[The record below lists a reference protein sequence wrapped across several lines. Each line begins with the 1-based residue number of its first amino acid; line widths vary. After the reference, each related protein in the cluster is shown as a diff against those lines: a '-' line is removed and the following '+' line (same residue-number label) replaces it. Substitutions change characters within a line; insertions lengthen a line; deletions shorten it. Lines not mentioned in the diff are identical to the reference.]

1 MSESDSGKTHAGKN
15 KPPAKSGANRQ
26 PAGPASDGLVT
37 AAGAAGA
44 YRRLA
49 GRGPLT
55 PDDVLQLQRVAGN
68 QTVIRHGIAGS
79 GPAAIQRRLPRV
91 TTPTVQPVA
100 NIPPETLAALRQR
113 VEAYRTTP
121 GSETGQ
127 AAVQAALAWLESSGA
142 VQYSGQ
148 PDITSSSPNFR
159 TRPSMAA
166 DGLLRQEG
174 TNPASLSGYTF
185 PYPGR
190 TPPQIAVEIYGRAFI
205 GDDVDNSLGYL
216 LGTISH
222 EYIHIQQIREQL
234 QHPGRADS
242 SEAEDEVQAWLWQAE
257 NAANLGIQPGTSG
270 ASQVVG
276 NLRAY
281 FGQCPPATQRSLR
294 QRVDQAVAAL
304 QPPH

>member
-15 KPPAKSGANRQ
+15 KPPARSGPNRQ
-26 PAGPASDGLVT
+26 PAGPSLDRLVSE
-37 AAGAAGA
+37 AGAAGA
-44 YRRLA
+44 YQRLTA
-49 GRGPLT
+49 SGPLT

-68 QTVIRHGIAGS
+68 QTVIRHGIAAS
-79 GPAAIQRRLPRV
+79 GPTTIQRRLPRV

-100 NIPPETLAALRQR
+100 NIPPETLATLRQR
-113 VEAYRTTP
+113 VEAYRTSP

-127 AAVQAALAWLESSGA
+127 AAVQAAVGWLQDSGA

-148 PDITSSSPNFR
+148 ADITSSSPNFR

-174 TNPASLSGYTF
+174 TNPANLSGYTF

-190 TPPQIAVEIYGRAFI
+190 TPPQIKVEIYGRAFI
-205 GDDVDNSLGYL
+205 GDDVDSSLGYL

-222 EYIHIQQIREQL
+222 EYIHILQIREQL

-270 ASQVVG
+270 ANQIVR
-276 NLRAY
+276 NLRTY

-294 QRVDQAVAAL
+294 RRVDQAIAAL
-304 QPPH
+304 QPQP